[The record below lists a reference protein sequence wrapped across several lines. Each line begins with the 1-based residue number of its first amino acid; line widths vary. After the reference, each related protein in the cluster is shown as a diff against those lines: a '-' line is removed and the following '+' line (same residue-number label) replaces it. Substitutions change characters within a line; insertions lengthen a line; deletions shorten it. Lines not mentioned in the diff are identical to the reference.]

1 MLVAKGKHCLPVIPI
16 YFFIFTEVN
25 TANLAPQHSTD
36 SIYLKS
42 FSYIPDFSLKATS
55 TITYLKI
62 RRAHYIASRKITLIS
77 KTTVREEEENEA
89 YDREMQKASWLSNA
103 SNNSDLIA
111 EHKKALG
118 ELGRTS
124 SHPTLPMNKLR
135 SESVLSGRSFNSE
148 HGEDTKP
155 TSINENYVYQ
165 NSPKKEDCTYEVGG
179 GDKKE
184 EESTEDVDEEAV
196 PMIHC
201 DDDHVRDNIPLT
213 KC

>member
-1 MLVAKGKHCLPVIPI
+1 MNCS
-16 YFFIFTEVN
+16 FFPEVN
-25 TANLAPQHSTD
+25 TTNLAPQHSTD
-36 SIYLKS
+36 SIYTKS

-89 YDREMQKASWLSNA
+89 FDREMQKASWLSNA
-103 SNNSDLIA
+103 SNNSDLMS
-111 EHKKALG
+111 EHKKGYG

-124 SHPTLPMNKLR
+124 SHPTLPVNKLR

-148 HGEDTKP
+148 HGEDIKP
-155 TSINENYVYQ
+155 TSINENYVYH
-165 NSPKKEDCTYEVGG
+165 NSPKHENSTFEIGAG

-184 EESTEDVDEEAV
+184 GDVEEEAV
-196 PMIHC
+196 PMMSC
-201 DDDHVRDNIPLT
+201 DDHVRDNIPLT